1 MRKYVG
7 IYREK
12 CYICSHNI
20 IKTTDEYIQKIIAA
34 LLRFASVPSEC
45 GCIFDAAGE
54 HRPRGAW
61 WWKLPK
67 PMPVRVKLQ

>member
-7 IYREK
+7 IYREE

-34 LLRFASVPSEC
+34 LLHFASVPSEC

-54 HRPRGAW
+54 HRQRGA
-61 WWKLPK
+61 L
-67 PMPVRVKLQ
+67 VSLEVYE